1 MMARRLGMAVL
12 LMHLIV
18 VALAIPVTSAV
29 LGADSRPLVAIVV
42 MQVLAVGALRSPF
55 GSKLGWTVEGAA
67 VVVSYNNTTLLIL
80 NLLFLVIWYYS
91 QKIGNRI
98 DRDRAALD
106 PDA

>member
-1 MMARRLGMAVL
+1 MVRRLGMAVL

-29 LGADSRPLVAIVV
+29 LGADPRPLIAIVV
-42 MQVLAVGALRSPF
+42 MQIFAVGALRSPF
-55 GSKLGWTVEGAA
+55 GSKLGWGVEIAA
-67 VVVSYNNTTLLIL
+67 VLVSYNNTTLLLL
-80 NLLFLVIWYYS
+80 NLLFLVIWFYS
-91 QKIGNRI
+91 QKIGTRI